1 MDDSPA
7 LCLSFLTY
15 KMRIIMKLGKKKKKK
30 SWYDYLPVSE
40 EIDSEIEMCI
50 ESSLRGNIRK
60 AVRAASWK
68 RG

>member
-15 KMRIIMKLGKKKKKK
+15 KMRIKTKLKKKKQ

-40 EIDSEIEMCI
+40 EIDSEIEMCV

-60 AVRAASWK
+60 AVRAARWK